1 MNYNNLV
8 KVVSSKSLS
17 GGLSTDE
24 THDKI
29 CCAAEVSE
37 NKAETF
43 IQNSDPVH
51 FEIKQYC

>member
-1 MNYNNLV
+1 MNYNYLL
-8 KVVSSKSLS
+8 KVVSNKSLS

-24 THDKI
+24 TRDKI

-37 NKAETF
+37 NKAKTF

-51 FEIKQYC
+51 FERKQYC